1 MPFPCS
7 FVFAIGSEFRH
18 RNKAAQKLME
28 VTSIFFSHHS
38 FSPSIYEDEHEQN
51 AGGNYMVC
59 ASCNSF
65 RLVCLYKYFIKK
77 ASQETEI
84 IETLI

>member
-1 MPFPCS
+1 MYNVKFRS
-7 FVFAIGSEFRH
+7 KRKKLVF
-18 RNKAAQKLME
+18 KE

>member
-1 MPFPCS
+1 
-7 FVFAIGSEFRH
+7 
-18 RNKAAQKLME
+18 
-28 VTSIFFSHHS
+28 
-38 FSPSIYEDEHEQN
+38 
-51 AGGNYMVC
+51 MVC

-84 IETLI
+84 IEVTLIYYIPTKVVKLLFKNYFETISQKHIEME

>member
-1 MPFPCS
+1 MC
-7 FVFAIGSEFRH
+7 IRD
-18 RNKAAQKLME
+18 
-28 VTSIFFSHHS
+28 
-38 FSPSIYEDEHEQN
+38 SIYEDEHEQN

>member
-1 MPFPCS
+1 MYNVKFRS
-7 FVFAIGSEFRH
+7 KRKKKLVF
-18 RNKAAQKLME
+18 KE

>member
-1 MPFPCS
+1 MVKVRSNGRTTFQAS
-7 FVFAIGSEFRH
+7 YYF
-18 RNKAAQKLME
+18 L
-28 VTSIFFSHHS
+28 
-38 FSPSIYEDEHEQN
+38 FSPFLSIYEDEHEQS
-51 AGGNYMVC
+51 ARGNYMAC